1 MPVSISSIFQKQKR
15 QLLDVVKQLHA
26 CAQKQQSVFTEGT
39 EEDIA
44 RYIDSKKDLS
54 GQLDRVVADVQHTAK
69 SAAAQD
75 RSAVSVQLK
84 DITRELQPLMEEI
97 VRIEQKDREWLSRVK
112 DRIQEEMKSVQDAKQ
127 KLMDLNNSYGGRS
140 AARPQIIDSEG

>member
-1 MPVSISSIFQKQKR
+1 VSISSIFQKQKR